1 MQAGEEGEQCGLKRT
16 VSIYFVFL
24 KKKGNEFDNNL
35 KMGYDNNNKLT
46 QV

>member
-1 MQAGEEGEQCGLKRT
+1 MWFKMHCFDIFCFFE
-16 VSIYFVFL
+16 
-24 KKKGNEFDNNL
+24 KKGNEFDNNL

>member
-1 MQAGEEGEQCGLKRT
+1 MQAGEEGEQCGLKCT
-16 VSIYFVFL
+16 VLIYFFFE
-24 KKKGNEFDNNL
+24 KKGNEFDNNL